1 MFIAAA
7 WYAVSAFFV
16 CFVHIDSKS
25 LLKRSFLMYNNGK
38 TLRKHCWKGGPMDS
52 VLIISSTDKGKD
64 FVRELLL
71 PSGLS
76 DIAAADT
83 RAEAKQFLKET
94 AFDLIVINSPLADEF
109 GHELALHL
117 AGTTDAGIV
126 FIVKEQLVEE
136 LSGRLENDGVFVI
149 GKPVNR
155 QFFSQMLRFLAAAR
169 RRTLGIKNENLRLQ
183 KKIDEMKLI
192 DRAKFTLMQYL
203 SLSEP
208 QANRYMEKQAMDL
221 RLTKKQI
228 ALDILKTYKI

>member
-1 MFIAAA
+1 
-7 WYAVSAFFV
+7 
-16 CFVHIDSKS
+16 
-25 LLKRSFLMYNNGK
+25 
-38 TLRKHCWKGGPMDS
+38 MDS